1 MALNGTFY
9 GTTSNDYIQPKI
21 DWSATQDVTGNYSMV
36 TATLYYSRTN
46 TGYKTYGS
54 GKFGITINGETKTEN
69 KTITIEH
76 NSNTEVIES
85 TVKVLHNAD
94 GTKKITISGSGSISG
109 TTLSST
115 TISSSVTLN
124 TIPRKSSLT
133 ASNGTLG
140 TAQTLEVTKRATSFT
155 HTITYK
161 CGSASGTICSK
172 SSSTNISWTP
182 PRDLARQ
189 NTNGASVSVTLTIT
203 TYNGNTNIGSNAKT
217 ITCSIPDN
225 AYFRPSLSDD
235 NSVVVTDPNGYADMY
250 GAFVRGL
257 SKFKVVVT
265 PTLAYGSAIKTYK
278 TTANGGTY
286 TTSSFTTAVLKSSGT
301 LNVVATV
308 TDNRGRSNSKT
319 VGIPVLNYNA
329 PSISKLDVHRCEEN
343 GALNDRGEYVQVTF
357 SATVTKLSDEHPNTA
372 SYKLRYKSSAD
383 SEYTETI
390 FDALSSEYA
399 VTNYSFIFAADSGSS
414 YDIELSVTDN
424 HNTTY
429 RTTTASTG
437 FTLMHW
443 NAAGNGMGIGKM
455 SELENVLD
463 IGLKTRF
470 EGGLLHP
477 VLEPETDLN
486 DVRIPNTYVGLNV
499 STYNYGNCPL
509 TSGTFSV
516 EVIGMG
522 EEGQVKQRLT
532 YCHKT
537 ASKTWERFY
546 YSSGWGEWVCVSDYD
561 GALLWSGEFY
571 MTASQTI
578 TLLEPIRHQ
587 RSGIVLVFCY
597 YTDGSARDEEWVMH
611 FVPKYI
617 IGKHPSV
624 EDTKGFAFE
633 CNTGW
638 RNAIKYLFI
647 SDTAIRGYSNNSSSS
662 MTVGGITYTN
672 NKMVLR
678 YVIGV

>member
-21 DWSATQDVTGNYSMV
+21 VWSAEQDVTGNYSMV
-36 TATLYYSRTN
+36 TAILYYSRTN

-85 TVKVLHNAD
+85 KVKVLHNAD

-140 TAQTLEVTKRATSFT
+140 TAQILEVTKRATSFT

-172 SSSTNISWTP
+172 SSSTSISWIP
-182 PRDLARQ
+182 ALSLASQ
-189 NTNGASVSVTLTIT
+189 NTTGTSVSVTLTIT
-203 TYNGNTNIGSNAKT
+203 TYSGSTNIGSNTKT
-217 ITCSIPDN
+217 ISCSIP
-225 AYFRPSLSDD
+225 A
-235 NSVVVTDPNGYADMY
+235 SVKPTLTVAVNDPNGYADMY

-265 PTLAYGSAIKTYK
+265 PTLAYGSAIKSYK

-286 TTSSFTTAVLKSSGT
+286 TSASFTTNILNSSGT
-301 LNVVATV
+301 LNVVSTI

-319 VGIPVLNYNA
+319 VSIPVLNYN
-329 PSISKLDVHRCEEN
+329 PPTISKLDVHRCEEN
-343 GALNDRGEYVQVTF
+343 GALNDRGEYVEVKF
-357 SATVTKLSDEHPNTA
+357 SAGVTKLSDDNPNTA
-372 SYKLRYKSSAD
+372 SYKLRYKASAD
-383 SEYTETI
+383 ADYTEAI
-390 FDALSSEYA
+390 LESLSNEYA

-455 SELENVLD
+455 SEFENVLD
-463 IGLKTRF
+463 IGLETRF
-470 EGGLLHP
+470 DGGILYIALP
-477 VLEPETDLN
+477 KEADLN
-486 DVRIPNTYVGLNV
+486 EVRTTGFYIGSNIVDSLYANAPI
-499 STYNYGNCPL
+499 ST
-509 TSGTFSV
+509 GTFTL
-516 EVIGMG
+516 EVAGAG
-522 EEGQVKQRLT
+522 EEGQLKQTFT

-537 ASKTWERFY
+537 QSKIYERFY
-546 YSSGWGEWVCVSDYD
+546 YQETWGDWVCISDFS
-561 GALLWSGEFY
+561 GTVLWSGALY
-571 MTASQTI
+571 MNGSQNISLKETI
-578 TLLEPIRHQ
+578 SSQ
-587 RSGIVLVFCY
+587 KMGITLVFCY
-597 YTDGSARDEEWVMH
+597 YADGAAANEQWVMH
-611 FVPKYI
+611 FIPKYMI
-617 IGKHPSV
+617 QEHPS
-624 EDTKGFAFE
+624 GAGYSFN
-633 CNTGW
+633 CNTSW
-638 RNAIKYLFI
+638 VNACKYLYI
-647 SDTAIRGYSNNSSSS
+647 DDTNIWGNDRNSSDSL
-662 MTVGGITYTN
+662 TVGGITYTN
-672 NKMVLR
+672 KKMILR